1 MSAGS
6 PSRIVLTLT
15 AVELISES
23 CDKMGK
29 VSFTW
34 KQTMEHL
41 KTATQ
46 HLKDFFFKS
55 NLQWTYFDKTPEPP
69 EHESTF
75 GPF

>member
-55 NLQWTYFDKTPEPP
+55 NLQ
-69 EHESTF
+69 
-75 GPF
+75 